1 MKDSDRQSDVMRDLG
16 CGCCRR
22 TFLGAV
28 GAAAGGISLQYAS
41 LASADQPAAAHAKH
55 EPATVRAVFLYP
67 PSDTL
72 RVPGAWWSWPGNDFD
87 AEGRQAQY
95 TKRLGEIEK
104 QLGLRILVDPT
115 PLYSDDSVTRF
126 VAEIQNSKPDGLLL
140 VPMHNP
146 TFRQL
151 DRILAELTPKEAPE
165 GETPMLDIP
174 TVVFS
179 TLGVHHGSVKKYQ
192 RPGLC
197 FIQTLDNLESVEYAM
212 RMIHT
217 AWRMRTSRILSI
229 AGAGEPAEATVAP
242 LGTKVRRLPLQRFVD
257 EVSGTEVTDAV
268 KQLAQSYREGA
279 KKILEPA
286 DPEILTAAKVHF
298 ACQHLLQVEQADAI
312 MIDCLRRGEFMPCM
326 SFMTLRDQ
334 GIPAGCEND
343 LAATLTLMLVQ
354 YLFDRPGFQANP
366 CYDTERNHFF
376 ASHCTSASKLFGTTG
391 PQEPYLLRNYA
402 HTNDPTCVPQV
413 LWREGEEVTM
423 AHYYPPR
430 QPGDKPR
437 LYIYTGTVARWY
449 EMPPVGG
456 CRTNV
461 AFTVNEHADVCDAKG
476 HHNVI
481 FYGNYGRELRR
492 FAQLYD
498 ITMAT

>member
-1 MKDSDRQSDVMRDLG
+1 MRDSDRQSDAMCQLG

-28 GAAAGGISLQYAS
+28 GAAAGGVSLRYAS
-41 LASADQPAAAHAKH
+41 LASADQPAAARAKH
-55 EPATVRAVFLYP
+55 EPATVRAAFLYP

-95 TKRLGEIEK
+95 TKRLAEIERR
-104 QLGLRILVDPT
+104 LGLRIVADPT
-115 PLYSDDSVTRF
+115 PLYSDESVARF
-126 VAEIQNSKPDGLLL
+126 VADVQKSKPDGLLL

-179 TLGVHHGSVKKYQ
+179 TLGVHHGSVTKYQ

-197 FIQTLDNLESVEYAM
+197 FIQTLDNLESVAYAM

-217 AWRMRTSRILSI
+217 AWRMRTGRILSI

-279 KKILEPA
+279 KQILEPA

-298 ACQHLLQVEQADAI
+298 ACQHLLEVEQADAI

-391 PQEPYLLRNYA
+391 PPEPYLLRNYA

-430 QPGDKPR
+430 KPGDKPR

-461 AFTVNEHADVCDAKG
+461 AFTINEHADVCDARG

-492 FAQLYD
+492 FAQLYG
-498 ITMAT
+498 ITVAT

>member
-1 MKDSDRQSDVMRDLG
+1 MKDSDRQPKALHELG

-22 TFLGAV
+22 AFLGAV
-28 GAAAGGISLQYAS
+28 GAAAGGITLRYAS
-41 LASADQPAAAHAKH
+41 LAAAGEAADAPPGAKQ
-55 EPATVRAVFLYP
+55 EPATVRAAFLYA

-72 RVPGAWWSWPGNDFD
+72 RAPGGWWSWPGNDFD

-95 TKRLGEIEK
+95 TKRLKEIEQK
-104 QLGLRILVDPT
+104 LGMRILVDQT
-115 PLYSDDSVTRF
+115 PLYSEQSVTQF
-126 VAEIQNSKPDGLLL
+126 LGDVQKSKPDGLLL
-140 VPMHNP
+140 IPLHNP

-151 DRILAELTPKEAPE
+151 DRILAELTPKEAAE
-165 GETPMLDIP
+165 GESPMLQVP
-174 TVVFS
+174 TIVFS
-179 TLGVHHGSVKKYQ
+179 PLGVHHGSVKKYQ
-192 RPGLC
+192 RPGLS
-197 FIQTLDNLESVEYAM
+197 FIQTLDDLEAVEYGM
-212 RMIHT
+212 RMINT
-217 AWRMRTSRILSI
+217 ARRMRTSRILSI
-229 AGAGEPAEATVAP
+229 AGAAEPAEATVAP
-242 LGTKVRRLPLQRFVD
+242 LGTKVRRLPLKRFVD
-257 EVSGTEVTDAV
+257 EVTRTEVTDAV

-279 KKILEPA
+279 KQILEPA

-298 ACQHLLQVEQADAI
+298 ACKRLLEVEQADAI

-423 AHYYPPR
+423 AHYYP
-430 QPGDKPR
+430 GEKPQ
-437 LYIYTGTVARWY
+437 LFIYTGTVARWY

-461 AFTVNEHADVCDAKG
+461 AFTINEHEDVCDASG
-476 HHNVI
+476 HHNVV
-481 FYGNYGRELRR
+481 FYGNYAKQLRR
-492 FAQLYD
+492 FAQLYG
-498 ITMAT
+498 ITVAT